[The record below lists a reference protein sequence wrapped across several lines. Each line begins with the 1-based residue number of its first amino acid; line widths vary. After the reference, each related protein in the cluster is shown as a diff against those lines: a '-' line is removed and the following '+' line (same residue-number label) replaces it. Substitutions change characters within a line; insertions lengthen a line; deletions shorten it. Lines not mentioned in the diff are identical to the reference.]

1 MKGTT
6 VRLNEWENGTLKEIT
21 RLENNRRRRKGQKE
35 IKQSEVLH
43 TMLEKELPRYLLN
56 VVADEA
62 DSKQTLLL

>member
-6 VRLNEWENGTLKEIT
+6 VRLNEWENTTLKELA
-21 RLENNRRRRKGQKE
+21 RLENSKRKRKGQKE
-35 IKQSEVLH
+35 VKQSEVLH
-43 TMLEKELPRYLLN
+43 TILEKELPRYLLN